1 MKSLDRDQKASI
13 ASIQKHIDE
22 VDAKQVN
29 AVGEVRSAMEA
40 QLSKLKVRTETTAKE
55 NLDQMAELMDC
66 IQSVNVEGNESVAK
80 LRDSTKAQMLDQKQI
95 FESSIRLISDSI
107 ANKNMDNDT
116 KMSFISRKQVHA
128 DHIAMQ
134 FCM

>member
-1 MKSLDRDQKASI
+1 
-13 ASIQKHIDE
+13 
-22 VDAKQVN
+22 
-29 AVGEVRSAMEA
+29 MEA

-128 DHIAMQ
+128 DHIAKQ